1 MKNVAPG
8 IPKLNPLLRSSRG
21 FTLAEAIATL
31 VIIGVLSAIV
41 FPRLANTFWASKPL
55 QNATLQMQGIFRQA
69 RARAIATSRAYR
81 IVPQPSSANGPDFV
95 VQASQ
100 SRQCGGSTLLTQ
112 DAASTDTL
120 LRVGS
125 TVGFF
130 PNDALQ
136 VGSDGTGNT
145 VSATDP
151 SNLTIAL
158 SSPLDSPQT
167 AGNFVEI
174 LNNWV
179 VVPDFSNADLTLP
192 RSSSTIF
199 GRTQANSTEQPVTF
213 TANQTNW
220 RLCFDAGGRGNLIVG
235 NLQAINS
242 QLEVYL
248 WKGTAGGGACA
259 ANNNLCSTVRVS
271 QGGAVTVDKAVINN

>member
-136 VGSDGTGNT
+136 VGGDGTSNT
-145 VSATDP
+145 VSATDIG
-151 SNLTIAL
+151 NLTLAL
-158 SSPLDSPQT
+158 SAPLGT
-167 AGNFVEI
+167 AQSSGSQVEI

-179 VVPDFSNADLTLP
+179 SVPDFSNADLTLP

-199 GRTQANSTEQPVTF
+199 GRTQANSAEQAITYTSNPSV
-213 TANQTNW
+213 W
-220 RLCFDAGGRGNLIVG
+220 LLCFDAAGRANLIVG
-235 NLQAINS
+235 QANS
-242 QLEVYL
+242 QLQINL
-248 WKGTAGGGACA
+248 WKGTAGGACTDTSPSA
-259 ANNNLCSTVRVS
+259 LCTRVTVQR
-271 QGGAVTVDKAVINN
+271 GGAVTVNKAVINN